1 MVRYETL
8 ILAVPEITTSEF
20 SNLEEQFEKIIKKN
34 DGAMSSFER
43 WGKYKLAYPVR
54 KNDYGVYF
62 LSRFEADEK
71 NVNAMMKETDSL
83 FKLKFPQVVMR
94 YMNTHLDPKK
104 PLEYQK
110 PDSLED
116 IPTQDVDKF
125 LRENKMQGLLK
136 TSTAEASPKE
146 KPAAAAQPKEVVAE
160 TSESIGE
167 KE

>member
-116 IPTQDVDKF
+116 IPTQDV
-125 LRENKMQGLLK
+125 
-136 TSTAEASPKE
+136 
-146 KPAAAAQPKEVVAE
+146 
-160 TSESIGE
+160 
-167 KE
+167 